1 MSPDKKPT
9 SLRPPVRKAVIPVA
23 GFGTRFLP
31 ATKATPKEMFP
42 LVDKPLTQ
50 YVVEEAVACGIEEIV
65 FVTGQAKRA
74 IEDHFD
80 RNIEL
85 EYLLDNKGK
94 KRELEQV
101 MELAEKADF
110 VYVRQKEMLGLGHAI
125 LQARHLIGD
134 EPFLVMTPDDV
145 FSDNSGSNGRP
156 AAQTLIDAYEKVGTP
171 IIGVQEV
178 PKDRV
183 HLYGIVSGEPV
194 GDGLLK
200 MTGIIEKPDQKDAP
214 TNLAQC
220 GRYLFVPEIF
230 EHFAQAK
237 PGKSGEIHI
246 TEGIKGLISNQTV
259 HAAMIPNLYHDA
271 GSKLGYLQAIV
282 EFALAR
288 DDLGEEFETYLR
300 KRLKNA

>member
-1 MSPDKKPT
+1 MSQESKST
-9 SLRPPVRKAVIPVA
+9 SSRPPVRKAVIPVA

-50 YVVEEAVACGIEEIV
+50 YVVEEAVACGIEEII
-65 FVTGQAKRA
+65 FITGQAKRA

-94 KRELEQV
+94 KKQLEQV
-101 MELAEKADF
+101 MEIADKADF
-110 VYVRQKEMLGLGHAI
+110 AYVRQKEVLGLGHAI

-134 EPFLVMTPDDV
+134 EPFLVMTPDDI
-145 FSDNSGSNGRP
+145 FSGNGP
-156 AAQTLIDAYEKVGTP
+156 ASQALIDAYEETGTP
-171 IIGVQEV
+171 IVGVQEV

-194 GDGLLK
+194 RDGLLK
-200 MTGIIEKPDQKDAP
+200 MSGIVEKPDPKTAL

-220 GRYLFVPEIF
+220 GRYIFIPEIF
-230 EHFAQAK
+230 EHFAKAE
-237 PGKSGEIHI
+237 PGPGGEIHI
-246 TEGIKGLISNQTV
+246 TVGTNGLISEGPV
-259 HAAMIPNLYHDA
+259 HAVTIPNQYHDA
-271 GSKLGYLQAIV
+271 GSKIGYLQAIV
-282 EFALAR
+282 EFALER
-288 DDLGEEFETYLR
+288 EDLGDEFKAYLK
-300 KRLKNA
+300 KRLADEK